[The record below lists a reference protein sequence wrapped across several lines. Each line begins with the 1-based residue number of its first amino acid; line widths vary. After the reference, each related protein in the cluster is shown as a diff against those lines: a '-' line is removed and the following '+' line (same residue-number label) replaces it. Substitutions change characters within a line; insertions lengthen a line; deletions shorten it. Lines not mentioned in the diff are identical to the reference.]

1 MDLDANIELD
11 NDVELD
17 ELNQGKQPTEAQY
30 DDKLNEDYGVE
41 WDFLV
46 LFVKVCVFGLWVL
59 LALTVDVGLELPKHV
74 KYCCL
79 VWMLYFIDRVNK
91 LPLALKFLL

>member
-30 DDKLNEDYGVE
+30 DDKLNEDYGME
-41 WDFLV
+41 
-46 LFVKVCVFGLWVL
+46 
-59 LALTVDVGLELPKHV
+59 
-74 KYCCL
+74 
-79 VWMLYFIDRVNK
+79 
-91 LPLALKFLL
+91 